1 MLLGV
6 LGEHFWSHFC
16 HDDPAFNS
24 PLKLRISVKYILA
37 VASTVQN
44 NGSFEHELRELI
56 RDVKLIGEIDLRLT
70 GQNYLNARIE
80 INRVIKKHGRGYLE
94 HVIAEGAIASYV
106 IMLAA
111 LAFSAYDDGTFWPNV
126 RIQSDGDPMDAS
138 KLPFYKSENENR
150 RFGSMFQQCLEIL
163 HKDTFSEEIIA
174 ENGLSL
180 LGPILLHAGLPA
192 STVSD
197 VWILLLREFSEGTS
211 NAADLVINLRQD
223 RVKTQYLDKPAQ
235 RFINYGGNFVVDLF
249 QRMLNVVEDKPV
261 FAHEEVEIIALEFGI
276 PPLYLEKLISIESK
290 IGPKKSVSLPV
301 PTLIFDEFSLNGPYI
316 ELPILRKEIASGKWR
331 ILGGVS
337 STRNPT
343 FVIDASYLYS
353 RQVHIRPD
361 RFWNVN
367 IETEDER
374 VRKFSFQSTANGK
387 ALLFNAESGEFIHP
401 RTVIS
406 CAEVILLGSKEI
418 GFTGSIGTHDEQLEQ
433 IQLPQIGGV
442 WSEWNGY
449 RIRIGE
455 IEKLSLF
462 KLSDTGRE
470 IVGEFI
476 VGKFAQ
482 RPELIGDLVEG
493 FKDLDGGVVFS
504 KIPLLKFPAGTPLE
518 KLSMRIRFS
527 DGRIS
532 TGLNLGEMS
541 NEDGY
546 VDFSTHVNDG
556 LVSLTLFVQGTQLG
570 SDFNARLVVVPKLDF
585 EIEDRIFHPTELVEG
600 IIRYENSEHKL
611 TFLEG
616 EDFKQI
622 ELSDEMATIQLGLRI
637 SRLTHCVR
645 VENEELIFGCKIQ
658 TVTKEQF
665 IARTVSQVV
674 ARCYKEAF
682 FQLHVEDLKGKIV
695 ASSERMQTLGLDK
708 RVAFDLLRFID
719 DVNNTPSQL
728 LTIFF
733 YLGTQ
738 KVELL
743 KVVTRYSVQFQNIF
757 VSEYGGVAGDSKV
770 SFTFTESHKLNERD
784 FVLRK
789 IQNPWQ
795 EDISVRLSDDL
806 KSEVTL
812 TVSKLIPGKY
822 AVGMRSGDAE
832 PVFSGSLQVGSKE
845 DYQKYIASL
854 AATTP
859 DAVAELICNGVPSRL
874 SHLDVGFAPKLTTML
889 ASMLDN
895 IAVSRIL
902 QDFLIIDLSIAR
914 LLDERLSGRPF
925 IDWWFT
931 SLSKNPR
938 QNYLTVDQL
947 LVSAYRTLAANPLD
961 PEFARLNRDDIWK
974 LSPLFGAA
982 IDVFDER
989 DSESRRV
996 WHENV
1001 GEIGAADKFIG
1012 IVPPG
1017 RHHANYSFAQI
1028 DENLESALIRTRD
1041 GSFARFP
1048 ILTRKGYLWSFYSYL
1063 KRVYEGDDMNP
1074 DNKSATQARIW
1085 SKSDGVKDVV
1095 EFVHKLDES
1104 TDKYFHQ
1111 LKPVSGLDSKFNVV
1125 EQVCGLAFISMSY
1138 HPEIVKARIDQ
1149 QAAVLLTKIYEHAPE
1164 LVEFFLLLALRKRR
1178 FRS

>member
-6 LGEHFWSHFC
+6 FGEHFWSHFC

-37 VASTVQN
+37 VASMVQN

-261 FAHEEVEIIALEFGI
+261 FTRDEVEIIALEFGI
-276 PPLYLEKLISIESK
+276 PPLYLEKLITIETEF
-290 IGPKKSVSLPV
+290 GQKKSVSLPI

-374 VRKFSFQSTANGK
+374 VKKFSFQSTANGK

-401 RTVIS
+401 RTPIS

-418 GFTGSIGTHDEQLEQ
+418 GFTGSIGIHDEELDQ

-455 IEKLSLF
+455 IERLSLF

-476 VGKFAQ
+476 VGKSAQ
-482 RPELIGDLVEG
+482 SPELIGDLVQG

-504 KIPLLKFPAGTPLE
+504 KTPLLKFPAGTPLE

-541 NEDGY
+541 NKDGY
-546 VDFSTHVNDG
+546 VDFSAHVNEG

-611 TFLEG
+611 SFLEG

-674 ARCYKEAF
+674 ARCYRDQF
-682 FQLHVEDLKGKIV
+682 FQLHIQDSKGRII
-695 ASSERMQTLGLDK
+695 ASSERIQTLGLDK

-728 LTIFF
+728 LTVFF
-733 YLGTQ
+733 YLGSE

-743 KVVTRYSVQFQNIF
+743 KVVTRYSVQFSNIF
-757 VSEYGGVAGDSKV
+757 VAEFGGLDNVSKIT
-770 SFTFTESHKLNERD
+770 FTFLESHKLNERD
-784 FVLRK
+784 FVLRN
-789 IQNPWQ
+789 IRNPWQ
-795 EDISVRLSDDL
+795 EDKKVRLPDELEST
-806 KSEVTL
+806 STIV
-812 TVSKLIPGKY
+812 VSNLVPGSY
-822 AVGMRSGDAE
+822 FVGMRSGEAE
-832 PVFSGSLQVGSKE
+832 PVCNGFLQVGTDDE
-845 DYQKYIASL
+845 YRKYLASL

-874 SHLDVGFAPKLTTML
+874 DLLEIGFAARLTTML
-889 ASMLDN
+889 SSILNN
-895 IAVSRIL
+895 IAESRIS
-902 QDFLIIDLSIAR
+902 QDFLVIDLSIVR
-914 LLDERLSGRPF
+914 LLDERLGGRPF

-938 QNYLTVDQL
+938 ENYLTVDQV
-947 LVSAYRTLAANPLD
+947 LVSAFSSLAANPLD
-961 PEFARLNRDDIWK
+961 NDVAKVNRDDIWK
-974 LSPLFGAA
+974 LSPLVSAA
-982 IDVFDER
+982 IDVFDEE
-989 DSESRRV
+989 DPESMRV
-996 WHENV
+996 WHEN
-1001 GEIGAADKFIG
+1001 IGDMGNAGKFIG
-1012 IVPPG
+1012 IVQPG
-1017 RHHANYSFAQI
+1017 RHHEKYAFVQLV
-1028 DENLESALIRTRD
+1028 ENLEAALIKTRD
-1041 GSFARFP
+1041 GSFCRYP
-1048 ILTRKGYLWSFYSYL
+1048 ILTRKGYLWAFYSYL
-1063 KRVYEGDDMNP
+1063 KRVYESDEGDS
-1074 DNKSATQARIW
+1074 DNVNAIQARIW
-1085 SKSDGVKDVV
+1085 SKSDQVKNLVKLV
-1095 EFVHKLDES
+1095 TKLDVDSE
-1104 TDKYFHQ
+1104 DYFHHSQ
-1111 LKPVSGLDSKFNVV
+1111 PIAGLDSKFNVV
-1125 EQVCGLAFISMSY
+1125 SQICALAFISMS
-1138 HPEIVKARIDQ
+1138 HHSEIVDAKHDQ
-1149 QAAVLLTKIYEHAPE
+1149 QAAGLLTKVYEYAPE

-1178 FRS
+1178 LRS